1 MREELDTA
9 IVAYDEDTGVGEI
22 TMNRPDSLN
31 ALSSQLRSDIVAG
44 LRLLEEQNE
53 GVDGVALR
61 AVILSGA
68 GDRAFCA
75 GADITEFS
83 DMSQADTLE
92 RNHYEVVRNFP
103 TPIVA
108 KIQGYCLGGGFETA
122 LSADFRFASEDSTF
136 GFPEVDLGFLPGAG
150 GASMVNQLAGP
161 GVAKELAMTGEH
173 ISAERANAEGL
184 VHDVFPAEDLDEEV
198 QAFAETIAGKAPL
211 AIQGIKQSVDHAVE
225 VGREAGI
232 EFDGEKA
239 ALLARTEDFAE
250 GTAAFAEKREPE
262 FEGK

>member
-1 MREELDTA
+1 MHEELDAA
-9 IVAYDEDTGVGEI
+9 IVTFDADTGVGEI
-22 TMNRPDSLN
+22 TMNRPDALN

-53 GVDGVALR
+53 GQEGVALR
-61 AVILSGA
+61 AVVLSGA

-83 DMSQADTLE
+83 DMSPGDSMD
-92 RNHYEVVRNFP
+92 RNHYEVIRDFP
-103 TPIVA
+103 TPIIA

-150 GASMVNQLAGP
+150 GAAMVNQLAGP

-173 ISAERANAEGL
+173 ISAERAGEEGL
-184 VHDVFPAEDLDEEV
+184 VHGVFPTEDLDDEV
-198 QAFAETIAGKAPL
+198 ADFAETIAGKAPL
-211 AIQGIKQSVDHAVE
+211 AIQGIKQSVDNAVQ
-225 VGREAGI
+225 VGMEEGI
-232 EFDGEKA
+232 AFDGEKA
-239 ALLARTEDFAE
+239 AVLARTEDFAE

-262 FEGK
+262 FQGK

>member
-9 IVAYDEDTGVGEI
+9 IVEYDEDTGVGEI

-31 ALSSQLRSDIVAG
+31 ALSAQLRSDIVAG

-53 GVDGVALR
+53 GREGVALR
-61 AVILSGA
+61 AVILEGA

-75 GADITEFS
+75 GADITEFGGGQS
-83 DMSQADTLE
+83 GDSLD
-92 RNHYEVVRNFP
+92 RSHYRVVRDFP
-103 TPIVA
+103 TPIIA
-108 KIQGYCLGGGFETA
+108 KVQGYCLGGGFETA

-150 GASMVNQLAGP
+150 GAAMVNQLAGP

-173 ISAERANAEGL
+173 ISAERAAEEGL
-184 VHDVFPAEDLDEEV
+184 VHDVFPAEDLDDEV
-198 QAFAETIAGKAPL
+198 AEFAETIAGKAPL
-211 AIQGIKQSVDHAVE
+211 AIQGIKRSVDNAVE
-225 VGREAGI
+225 VGMEAGI
-232 EFDGEKA
+232 AFDGEKA
-239 ALLARTEDFAE
+239 AVLARTEDFAE

-262 FEGK
+262 FQGK

>member
-1 MREELDTA
+1 MHEELDAA
-9 IVAYDEDTGVGEI
+9 IVTFDADTGVGEI
-22 TMNRPDSLN
+22 TMNRPDALN
-31 ALSSQLRSDIVAG
+31 ALSSQLRSDIVSG
-44 LRLLEEQNE
+44 LRLLEERNE
-53 GVDGVALR
+53 GGEGVALR
-61 AVILSGA
+61 AVVLSGA

-83 DMSQADTLE
+83 DMSPADTMD
-92 RNHYEVVRNFP
+92 RNHYEVIRDFP
-103 TPIVA
+103 SPIIA
-108 KIQGYCLGGGFETA
+108 KVQGYCLGGGFETA

-173 ISAERANAEGL
+173 IPAGRAADEGL
-184 VHDVFPAEDLDEEV
+184 VHGVFPAEDLDDEV
-198 QAFAETIAGKAPL
+198 ADFAETIAGKAPL
-211 AIQGIKQSVDHAVE
+211 AVQGIKQSVDHAVQ
-225 VGREAGI
+225 VGMEEGI

-262 FEGK
+262 FRGK